1 MKKTIWILILAI
13 HANTTIAEN
22 ITDKLIV
29 ILINKKLPTVLYEYK
44 NKPWDM
50 GVYNLSVNKTGG
62 ASLTSSDK
70 AVNLTL
76 PLELIVNGKIN
87 QNLLG
92 AKININCNSRVTTD
106 GKLNIVPKLKTKGSN
121 AKVTIFVPVPE
132 SHLNCDGLMIPIK
145 PLLEKFITD
154 NKSKWEND
162 IASDIYALF
171 QQVGL

>member
-1 MKKTIWILILAI
+1 MKKTIWILILGI
-13 HANTTIAEN
+13 HANATLAEN

-29 ILINKKLPTVLYEYK
+29 TLINKKLPTVLYEHK

-50 GVYNLSVNKTGG
+50 GVYNLSVNKAGG
-62 ASLTSSDK
+62 VSFASTDK
-70 AVNLTL
+70 QVNLTL
-76 PLELIVNGKIN
+76 PLELMINGKIN

-92 AKININCNSRVTTD
+92 TKININCNSRVTTN
-106 GKLNIVPKLKTKGSN
+106 GKLNIVPILRTKGSN

-145 PLLEKFITD
+145 PLLEKLISD

-162 IASDIYALF
+162 IAADIYALF